1 MQNRYANEFYNAPV
15 IGAILLFAINN
26 WWLKIEY
33 GNWFTGKLSDFL
45 FCFFFPIY
53 CSSLLAIISTLEKQV
68 RIGIGVA
75 LTLLSFIAM
84 KISIIVSSWV
94 SEILSAL
101 TASVIGMNSVN
112 AVDPTDLIACPMVI
126 ISILFVLKKVT

>member
-1 MQNRYANEFYNAPV
+1 MQSRYANEFYNAPV
-15 IGAILLFAINN
+15 IGTILLFTINN

-33 GNWFTGKLSDFL
+33 GNWLTGKLSDFL

-53 CSSLLAIISTLEKQV
+53 CSSILAIIPKLDKQV
-68 RIGIGVA
+68 RIGIGVT

-84 KISIIVSSWV
+84 KTSITVSSWV

-112 AVDPTDLIACPMVI
+112 AVDSTDLIACPMVI

>member
-1 MQNRYANEFYNAPV
+1 MQYRFTNEFYNAPV

-26 WWLKIEY
+26 WWLKAEY
-33 GNWFTGKLSDFL
+33 SNWLTGKLSDFL

-84 KISIIVSSWV
+84 KTSITVSNWV
-94 SEILSAL
+94 SEILSAI

-112 AVDPTDLIACPMVI
+112 AVDSTDLIACPMVI
-126 ISILFVLKKVT
+126 ISILFVLRKVA